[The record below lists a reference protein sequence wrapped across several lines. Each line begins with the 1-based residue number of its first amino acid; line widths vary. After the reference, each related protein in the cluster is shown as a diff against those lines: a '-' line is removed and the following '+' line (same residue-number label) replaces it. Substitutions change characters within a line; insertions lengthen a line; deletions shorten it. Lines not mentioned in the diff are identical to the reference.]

1 MSHVCRMKV
10 RHVTARWSGC
20 CKTPATLWLQSQVC
34 DYILDTLHDRQW
46 SPKPLFPL
54 VPAWSA
60 PYRTSG
66 GTVSVTPRSNGSDVQ
81 TWIINKEMFGM
92 KQHLGL
98 TNTGIKL
105 HFCWQTESMNLWAHG
120 LIKEFHIS
128 KKINMLRIFNYSKMI
143 SFWLKFVKSIH
154 C

>member
-1 MSHVCRMKV
+1 MKV
-10 RHVTARWSGC
+10 QHVTARWSSYRNS
-20 CKTPATLWLQSQVC
+20 KDTPATLWLQSKVC
-34 DYILDTLHDRQW
+34 DYILDTPHDRQW
-46 SPKPLFPL
+46 SPKHLFPL
-54 VPAWSA
+54 VPAWLMQTA

-66 GTVSVTPRSNGSDVQ
+66 GTVSVTPQSNGSDVQ

-92 KQHLGL
+92 EQYLGL

-105 HFCWQTESMNLWAHG
+105 HFCWQTDSMNLWAHG